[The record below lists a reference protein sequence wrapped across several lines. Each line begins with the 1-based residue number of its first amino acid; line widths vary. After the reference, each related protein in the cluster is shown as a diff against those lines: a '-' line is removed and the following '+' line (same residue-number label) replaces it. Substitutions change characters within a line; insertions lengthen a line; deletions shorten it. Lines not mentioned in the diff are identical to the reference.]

1 MDKKFWRAG
10 LLALTPAIFAAGCTV
25 DAASCDPNRVAD
37 VLTSA
42 ACSNQGMYQQRRANI
57 GGNLNTLLA
66 EVEKE
71 RLAISAAN
79 SRIRSLQA
87 SQRLTATQS
96 RTLSREIAALN
107 SDVDRLSASNGNPA
121 QQAQLRRQIAQRKAA
136 VNAYANTA
144 VF

>member
-1 MDKKFWRAG
+1 MQRKFWNVG
-10 LLALTPAIFAAGCTV
+10 LILAPAILTAGCAV

-42 ACSNQGMYQQRRANI
+42 ACSNQGMYQQRRANL
-57 GGNLNTLLA
+57 GDNLNTLLA

-71 RLAISAAN
+71 RMAISRAN
-79 SRIRSLQA
+79 SRVRELQA
-87 SQRLTATQS
+87 GQRLSAAQS
-96 RTLSREIAALN
+96 RNVSREIAALN
-107 SDVDRLSASNGNPA
+107 NDVDRLSASNGNPA
-121 QQAQLRRQIAQRKAA
+121 QQARLRQQIAQRKAA